1 MTTIIIVVKFVLFFS
16 KYSNNIL
23 CFVRTTP
30 IGIYDETNYDVGFT
44 FGLDPFGFVYKFYQ
58 RTHKCRII

>member
-44 FGLDPFGFVYKFYQ
+44 FGLDPFGFVYKFY
-58 RTHKCRII
+58 